1 MNWLFDKTVVITGAS
16 SGLGREMCYI
26 LAQKYHCK
34 IVGVARSIDKLQ
46 ETKDKT
52 EKLGGEFI
60 SYSMDVTIEQNWG
73 DFAQFLAQNDTKI
86 DILVNCA
93 GIMPPFDKFMN
104 VGADVFERVFAT
116 NFFAATYAVRALL
129 PVLMQ
134 SKNPAIVNIS
144 SAASLGI
151 LPGTSVYSA
160 SKSALKTF
168 SEILH
173 SELKG
178 KVYVATIMPGFAK
191 TNLFSSKDN
200 ARDTFYKEDKSV
212 VDKISMSAE
221 KMAGKIVKAMR
232 KRKARAII
240 GFDAKLL
247 NFSYKLTPQH
257 SGNLV
262 GKIMRKT
269 KLKSFENVFDGFKQK

>member
-16 SGLGREMCYI
+16 SGIGREMCYI

-34 IVGVARSIDKLQ
+34 IIGIARSIDKLQ
-46 ETKDKT
+46 ETKGKT
-52 EKLGGEFI
+52 EKLGGEFVF
-60 SYSMDVTIEQNWG
+60 YPMDVTIEQNWG
-73 DFAQFLAQNDTKI
+73 DFAQFLTKNGTKI

-93 GIMPPFDKFMN
+93 GTMPPFDNFMN
-104 VGADVFERVFAT
+104 VGGDVFERVFAT
-116 NFFAATYAVRALL
+116 NFFAATYATRALL
-129 PVLMQ
+129 PLLMQ
-134 SKNPAIVNIS
+134 SKTPAIANIS

-151 LPGTSVYSA
+151 LPGTSAYSA

-200 ARDTFYKEDKSV
+200 ARDTFFKEDRSL

-221 KMAGKIVKAMR
+221 KMAGKIVKAMK

-247 NFSYKLTPQH
+247 NFSYKLTQQH